1 MDLNII
7 IVILFI
13 PIIILTF
20 ATLYH
25 FKKLITKINGINANN
40 LKAKINK
47 SFAAG
52 DLLLEV
58 FFPKKYSKKYPNEFK
73 KARFLVIP
81 LIILFVPT
89 LAMISYLVFMPLFIK
104 KEFGMLILIL
114 GFILLSL
121 IARMLLSKYAR
132 K

>member
-13 PIIILTF
+13 PIIILMF
-20 ATLYH
+20 ATFSH
-25 FKKLITKINGINANN
+25 FKKLIAKINGRSANN

-47 SFAAG
+47 SFFAG

-58 FFPKKYSKKYPNEFK
+58 FSPKKYSKKYPDEFK

-89 LAMISYLVFMPLFIK
+89 LAMISYLVFMPLFI
-104 KEFGMLILIL
+104 LIL